1 MTRGTMSISHTAY
14 EVLWERAELGAM
26 PASIAIHYPLRTLAN
41 GAALAREAFAEL
53 AASGLAED
61 TEPHPELI
69 AALRKL
75 ARTPRRYALM
85 IITRDHPHGEGS
97 LLAIDDPDAV
107 LATLDDQHLHVH
119 PLPIDIAIR
128 TLLAELPAEPPGHGQ
143 SLIFHEDELTEDGH
157 VQPRGEPGSILIPPN
172 TVATQADSYLHLM
185 RRPRR
190 RLSYLYRPV
199 GQPIVI
205 VDLESEG
212 RWLVHNDNGW
222 VTTAPGTSGNLTD
235 LLCVGP
241 DDAH

>member
-1 MTRGTMSISHTAY
+1 MARGTMSISHTAY

-41 GAALAREAFAEL
+41 GATLAREAFTEL

-69 AALRKL
+69 AALRRL
-75 ARTPRRYALM
+75 ARAPRRYALM

-97 LLAIDDPDAV
+97 LLAIDDPAAV
-107 LATLDDQHLHVH
+107 LATLDEEHLHIRS
-119 PLPIDIAIR
+119 LSIDIAIP
-128 TLLAELPAEPPGHGQ
+128 TLLAELPAAPPGQGK
-143 SLIFHEDELTEDGH
+143 SLVFHEDELSADGH
-157 VQPRGEPGSILIPPN
+157 VQPRGEQDSILVPPN

-199 GQPIVI
+199 RQPIVI
-205 VDLESEG
+205 VDLESRG

-222 VTTAPGTSGNLTD
+222 ITTAPGTDGNLTD
-235 LLCVGP
+235 LLCVRP
-241 DDAH
+241 EDTH